1 MIFIFFFG
9 FVFALLAAA
18 SVLGFLTALY
28 VIRPRLFDE
37 MLRSLTGEAS
47 LFARVLV
54 GLAIAVLAPLV
65 GGLSYAVSGSKWFV
79 DLFGAAGIWFW
90 GWVGIAFLLGLLL
103 GCILRHSP
111 SEVSPPPPDKKVRR

>member
-9 FVFALLAAA
+9 FVFTLLATA

-28 VIRPRLFDE
+28 VVRPRLFNE
-37 MLRSLTGEAS
+37 MLRTLAGEAS
-47 LFARVLV
+47 LFAKILV
-54 GLAIAVLAPLV
+54 GLAIAVLTPLV

-79 DLFGAAGIWFW
+79 DLFGAAGTWFW
-90 GWVGIAFLLGLLL
+90 GWVGIAFLAGLLL

-111 SEVSPPPPDKKVRR
+111 SEDLPPTPEKKVRR